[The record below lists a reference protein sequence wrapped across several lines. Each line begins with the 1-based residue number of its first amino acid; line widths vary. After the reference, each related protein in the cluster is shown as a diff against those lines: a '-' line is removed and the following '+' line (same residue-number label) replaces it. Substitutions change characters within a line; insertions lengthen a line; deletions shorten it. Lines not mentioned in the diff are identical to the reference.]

1 MNNFKKKLSLYS
13 IVVWNFIHVQQLRI
27 NMISLIWLYALWI
40 ILKRNVIL
48 NFGMK
53 IIKFEGNACIV

>member
-48 NFGMK
+48 NFAMK